1 MKVLYF
7 SRDYTTHDHRFLSS
21 LAASGT
27 ETLYLRLERRSH
39 QVEDRALPPGVEQIP
54 WNGGKS
60 PFAWKDL
67 PARILELRRILNER
81 KPDLVHAGPV
91 HSAALTAALAGARP
105 LVTMS
110 WGSDLLKDA
119 YKNERMK
126 WLTRQVLRR
135 SDVLVGDCKAV
146 EAAALDFGFPAERI
160 TLFPWGIDLEHFS
173 QNGDAP
179 SELRARLGW
188 QDCLVALSLRSWE
201 PIYGLDTIVKAFA
214 QAVAEEPRLRL
225 ILLGGGS
232 LAGMV
237 QGLLSS
243 YGLHN
248 HVHMGGQV
256 SQKDLPRY
264 YQAADMYLSA
274 SHSDG
279 SSVSLMEALASSLPV
294 LVSDIPGNREWITEG
309 KQGWFFPVGDA
320 RALSGLL
327 LRAASQPD
335 TLTGMRPASRLL
347 AEQRANWP
355 NNFKKLLDAYRM
367 AIQA

>member
-7 SRDYTTHDHRFLSS
+7 SRDYTPHDYRFLSS

-27 ETLYLRLERRSH
+27 ETLFLRLERRSH
-39 QVEDRALPPGVEQIP
+39 QLEDRALPPGVEQIL
-54 WNGGKS
+54 WNGGKKAFS
-60 PFAWKDL
+60 WKDL
-67 PARILELRRILNER
+67 PARVLELRRILDER

-91 HSAALTAALAGARP
+91 HSAALVAALAGAHP

-119 YKNERMK
+119 YKSEHMK

-135 SDVLVGDCKAV
+135 SDVLVGDCSAV
-146 EAAALDFGFPAERI
+146 KKAALDFGFHSDRV
-160 TLFPWGIDLEHFS
+160 TLFPWGIDLEHFT
-173 QNGDAP
+173 QQDNLP
-179 SELRARLGW
+179 SELRSRLGW
-188 QDCLVALSLRSWE
+188 QDCIVVLSLRSWE
-201 PIYGLDTIVKAFA
+201 PIYGLDTIVQAFA
-214 QAVAEEPRLRL
+214 HAVVQEPRLRL

-237 QGLLSS
+237 QGMLSS
-243 YGLHN
+243 YGLHG
-248 HVHMGGQV
+248 HVHLGGQV

-294 LVSDIPGNREWITEG
+294 LVSDIPGNREWVTEG
-309 KQGWFFPVGDA
+309 QQGWFFPVGDA
-320 RALSGLL
+320 QALSSLL
-327 LRAASQPD
+327 LRAASQPEI
-335 TLTGMRPASRLL
+335 LAGMRPAARLL

-355 NNFKKLLDAYRM
+355 ENFKKLLGAYRM
-367 AIQA
+367 AAQA